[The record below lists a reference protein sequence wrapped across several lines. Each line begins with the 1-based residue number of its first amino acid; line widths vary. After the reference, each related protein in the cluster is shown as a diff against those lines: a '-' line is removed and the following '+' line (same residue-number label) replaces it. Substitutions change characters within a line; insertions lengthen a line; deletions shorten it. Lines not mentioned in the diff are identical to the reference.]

1 MRNGTSLA
9 GDAVRSSIEAP
20 AMRRSVYLL
29 NELQKQNLNRAQ
41 TELSGGRSWGR
52 KRAAAGDGGG
62 DGVGTAARILRCVW
76 SG

>member
-9 GDAVRSSIEAP
+9 GDAVRLSIEAP
-20 AMRRSVYLL
+20 AMRRSVYL

-52 KRAAAGDGGG
+52 KRAAAGDGG
-62 DGVGTAARILRCVW
+62 DGRR
-76 SG
+76 SGR